1 QAPGR
6 MNIFDEHPFK
16 VLLDYGHNPAAVKT
30 VCETVDLMETAGS
43 NLVVLAAPGDR
54 RNEDIIDIATNTA
67 GHFEHY
73 FCKADD
79 DRRGRDDDEI
89 PRMQKQ
95 ALIDAG
101 VKESQITIIPD
112 EEEAIEAALNKA
124 EPGDLLVIF
133 GDNIVRCWK
142 QITRFNEADKA
153 RSKSPIMS
161 KQTSEAT
168 TPDPFELVP
177 AMKLIRDEKGVR
189 LAREPE
195 ESD

>member
-1 QAPGR
+1 

-43 NLVVLAAPGDR
+43 NMVVLAAPGDR
-54 RNEDIIDIATNTA
+54 RDEDIIDIATNTA

-79 DRRGRDDDEI
+79 DRRGRGDDEI

-101 VKESQITIIPD
+101 VNESQITIIPD
-112 EEEAIEAALNKA
+112 EEEAVETALNSA

-142 QITRFNEADKA
+142 QITRFNETDKA
-153 RSKSPIMS
+153 RSESPIMT

-168 TPDPFELVP
+168 TPDPFELDP

-195 ESD
+195 EAD